1 MSVGKSLFKMF
12 GGAISAGTIA
22 ALVLTP
28 VVAIG
33 AVAVERT
40 NETMQSN
47 IDDLTFGTT
56 PGVSTILNAND
67 EPMAWI
73 YKQRRY
79 SVPSEAIAESMKAAI
94 VSIEDRRFYEH
105 NGVDLKGNLRAMATN
120 LFAGGVEQGASTLD
134 QQYVKN
140 YLLLVASDNADEQA
154 AATETSIPRKLRE
167 MRMASSIDEKLS
179 KDEILTRYLN
189 LVPFGNGAY
198 GVEAASQTY
207 FAKPAAELTVPEA
220 AMLAGIVQSSSYFD
234 PYTNPDAVTNR
245 RNEVL
250 DAMAN
255 SGAIDAAAAQ
265 QFKTEPL
272 GVQEQPGRLP
282 NGCIAAG
289 DAGFFCDYVMKY
301 LDEKGL
307 STDTLTAG
315 SYTIHTTLDPNVQ
328 AATHEALIQQV
339 PSSTPGVADVMNVI
353 EPGRDSRKI
362 LAMAS
367 SRDYGLDL
375 EAGQTVLPQTASLV
389 GAGAGSVFKVFTA
402 GAALEQGY
410 GIDSMLDVPTRY
422 EAKGLGEGGA
432 DNCPPGTYCVENS
445 GSYAPKMSLQ
455 DALAQSP
462 NTPFVK
468 LIGDVG
474 VDKVVD
480 LSVKLGLR
488 TYAKPGTFD
497 GEASIA
503 DYFKDHNMGS
513 YTLGPT
519 AINALEMSNVAASIA
534 SDGRWCEP
542 NPINSV
548 TDANGNEVFLDRPDC
563 EDAMDPEAAHALGQ
577 ALSKDVIKGTGSDAA
592 KSFGWDAP
600 LAAKTGTTES
610 HQSAAFM
617 GFNSQFAAVTYIY
630 NDGTS
635 VAPLCTS
642 PVQQCGSGDIYGG
655 DEPARTWFSAATNSG
670 IAKQGTLPP
679 AKNEYRRGTAAALGD
694 QYIGQDVAVAEKDL
708 TKKGYKVLR
717 QYVSGDGRPKDQVV
731 RTSVPTPLKKGATVT
746 LYVSDGS
753 PARRPAPTQPA
764 VPSIPAVPQIPSQPA
779 DSLADSLRRLL
790 GQ

>member
-1 MSVGKSLFKMF
+1 MSVGKSLIKMV
-12 GGAISAGTIA
+12 GGALAAGTIA
-22 ALVLTP
+22 AVVLTP
-28 VVAIG
+28 VAAISAVAI
-33 AVAVERT
+33 ERT
-40 NETMQSN
+40 DETMQSN
-47 IDDLTFGTT
+47 IDDLTFGAT

-67 EPMAWI
+67 EPMAWL

-79 SVPSEAIAESMKAAI
+79 SVPSEAIAEPMKAAI

-120 LFAGGVEQGASTLD
+120 LVAGGVEQGASTLD

-140 YLLLVASDNADEQA
+140 YLLLVASDNPDEQA

-167 MRMASSIDEKLS
+167 MRMASSIDENLS

-189 LVPFGNGAY
+189 LVPFGNNAY
-198 GVEAASQTY
+198 GVEAAAQTY
-207 FAKPAAELTVPEA
+207 FAKPAAELTIPEA
-220 AMLAGIVQSSSYFD
+220 AMLAGIVQSSSYFN
-234 PYTNPDAVTNR
+234 PYTNPEAVTDR

-250 DAMAN
+250 GAMAET
-255 SGAIDAAAAQ
+255 GAITPEDAARYQ
-265 QFKTEPL
+265 SEPL
-272 GVQEQPGRLP
+272 GVQEQPGGLP

-289 DAGFFCDYVMKY
+289 DAGFFCDYVLKY
-301 LDEKGL
+301 LGEKGL
-307 STDTLTAG
+307 DLDTITSG
-315 SYTIHTTLDPNVQ
+315 SYTIRTTLNPEVQ
-328 AATHEALIQQV
+328 AAAHDAVTGQV
-339 PSSTPGVADVMNVI
+339 PASTPGVANVMNVI

-362 LAMAS
+362 LAMTS

-389 GAGAGSVFKVFTA
+389 GSGAGSVFKVFTA
-402 GAALEQGY
+402 GAALEDGY
-410 GIDSMLDVPTRY
+410 GLDTMLDVPTRY

-432 DNCPPGTYCVENS
+432 DNCPANTYCVENS
-445 GSYAPKMSLQ
+445 GSYASRMSLQ
-455 DALAQSP
+455 DALAYSP

-468 LIGDVG
+468 LISEVG

-488 TYAKPGTFD
+488 SYEEAGTFD
-497 GEASIA
+497 GESSIA
-503 DYFKDHNMGS
+503 DYMKDHNLGS

-542 NPINSV
+542 NPIENV
-548 TDANGNEVFLDRPDC
+548 TDAEGNEVFLERPDC
-563 EDAMDPEAAHALGQ
+563 EDAMDADAANALGQ
-577 ALSKDVIKGTGSDAA
+577 ALSKDTIKGTGADAA
-592 KSFGWDAP
+592 KAFNWSTP

-617 GFNSQFAAVTYIY
+617 GFNSAYAAVTYIY

-642 PVQQCGSGDIYGG
+642 PVQQCGAGSLYGG
-655 DEPARTWFSAATNSG
+655 DEPARTWFSAANASN
-670 IAKQGTLPP
+670 IAQQGDLAPIGDT
-679 AKNEYRRGTAAALGD
+679 YRRGRSATLGD
-694 QYIGQDVAVAEKDL
+694 QFIGRDVASAEREL
-708 TKKGYKVLR
+708 TKQGYKVVR
-717 QYVSGDGRPKDQVV
+717 QYVAGDGKPKDQVL
-731 RTSVPTPLKKGATVT
+731 RTSVPTPLRKGSTIT
-746 LYVSDGS
+746 LYISDGS
-753 PARRPAPTQPA
+753 PARRPAPQPV
-764 VPSIPAVPQIPSQPA
+764 VPSIPPVPEIPSQDV
-779 DSLADSLRRLL
+779 DSITDSIRRLL

>member
-1 MSVGKSLFKMF
+1 MF
-12 GGAISAGTIA
+12 GGAIAAGTIT

-28 VVAIG
+28 VAAIG

-40 NETMQSN
+40 DETMQSN

-56 PGVSTILNAND
+56 PGVSTILDAND
-67 EPMAWI
+67 QPMAWI

-79 SVPSEAIAESMKAAI
+79 SVPSEAIAQSMKAAI

-167 MRMASSIDEKLS
+167 MRMASSIDAKLS

-198 GVEAASQTY
+198 GVEAAAQTY
-207 FAKPAAELTVPEA
+207 FAKPAAELNVPEA

-234 PYTNPDAVTNR
+234 PYTNPEAVTNR

-250 DAMAN
+250 DAMAD
-255 SGAIDAAAAQ
+255 SGAIDAEAANN
-265 QFKTEPL
+265 FKAEPL
-272 GVQEQPGRLP
+272 GVQEQPGGLP

-289 DAGFFCDYVMKY
+289 DSGFFCDYVMKY

-315 SYTIHTTLDPNVQ
+315 SYTIRTTLDPAVQ
-328 AATHEALIQQV
+328 AAAHDALVQQV
-339 PSSTPGVADVMNVI
+339 PSSTPGVADVMNVV

-389 GAGAGSVFKVFTA
+389 GSGAGSVFKVFTA

-410 GIDSMLDVPTRY
+410 GLDTMLDVPTRY

-432 DNCPPGTYCVENS
+432 DNCPAGTYCVENS
-445 GSYAPKMSLQ
+445 GSYASTMSLQ
-455 DALAQSP
+455 DALAYSP

-468 LIGDVG
+468 LISDVG
-474 VDKVVD
+474 VDNVVD

-488 TYAKPGTFD
+488 SYKEAGTFD

-503 DYFKDHNMGS
+503 DYFKDHNLGS

-542 NPINSV
+542 TPVNSV
-548 TDANGNEVFLDRPDC
+548 TDAKGNEVFLDRPDC
-563 EDAMDPEAAHALGQ
+563 EDAMDPDAAHALGQ
-577 ALSKDVIKGTGSDAA
+577 ALSKDVTKGTGSDAA
-592 KSFGWDAP
+592 QAFNWNTP

-617 GFNSQFAAVTYIY
+617 GFNSRFAAVTYIY

-642 PVQQCGSGDIYGG
+642 PVQQCASGSLYGG
-655 DEPARTWFSAATNSG
+655 DEPALTWFSAATSSDT
-670 IAKQGTLPP
+670 AEEGTLPP
-679 AKNEYRRGTAAALGD
+679 AKNEYRRGTAASLGD
-694 QYIGQDVAVAEKDL
+694 QYIGRDFGVAEKEL
-708 TKKGYKVLR
+708 TKRGYKVLR
-717 QYVSGDGRPKDQVV
+717 QYVSGNGAPKDQVV
-731 RTSVPTPLKKGATVT
+731 RSSVPTPLKKGATIT

-753 PARRPAPTQPA
+753 PAPRPAPART
-764 VPSIPAVPQIPSQPA
+764 VTPSIPPVPQIPSQPA